1 MIQKEELN
9 KKVRENIERYLNLN
23 ILNQKISCPYAINF
37 VEQEFLSLMKQSSI
51 EEEKIEEVH
60 KLYKGNKTKYGW
72 FRGKG
77 TPEELEFAFLEIS
90 KARNFNIQ
98 NASPEGIRETMK
110 LFGLGIDC
118 SGYIYNVLLAGF
130 KSFSM
135 ENQFIQSL
143 AWKEKDKTGVSKASV
158 DVFSETASTILTDLS
173 SLSDL
178 DLLLLKDENGSYTHI
193 AMMLKDEGQFK
204 ITQSVFNIIPNGVR
218 IDGMKIEEN
227 IPKFEFK
234 VDIGTDWDIL
244 YANNQIEFRRLNIMM
259 SCVK

>member
-1 MIQKEELN
+1 L
-9 KKVRENIERYLNLN
+9 
-23 ILNQKISCPYAINF
+23 
-37 VEQEFLSLMKQSSI
+37 
-51 EEEKIEEVH
+51 
-60 KLYKGNKTKYGW
+60 
-72 FRGKG
+72 
-77 TPEELEFAFLEIS
+77 
-90 KARNFNIQ
+90 
-98 NASPEGIRETMK
+98 K

-193 AMMLKDEGQFK
+193 AMMLKDEWSIK
-204 ITQSVFNIIPNGVR
+204 ILNRSLILFQNGVR
-218 IDGMKIEEN
+218 IDGM
-227 IPKFEFK
+227 
-234 VDIGTDWDIL
+234 
-244 YANNQIEFRRLNIMM
+244 R
-259 SCVK
+259 